1 MDEIMKVSLYATE
14 ADFFAYTAL
23 DQERFNIMREA
34 ESKAREI
41 EWKMSAVLAGVSGL
55 QRLAE
60 KELPKK
66 EAK

>member
-1 MDEIMKVSLYATE
+1 MKVSLYATE